1 MVIMIIDK
9 LYERVKERGVV
20 CVGLDTDY
28 SYLPQSFANS
38 FENIGDAVFNFNKK
52 IIDATIDVAACFRT
66 NSYAAAAKGWRL
78 LNLNL

>member
-28 SYLPQSFANS
+28 SYLPQSLQIASKILGMQFLTL
-38 FENIGDAVFNFNKK
+38 IK
-52 IIDATIDVAACFRT
+52 IIDATIDVAACFKVQIKA
-66 NSYAAAAKGWRL
+66 YYEAMA
-78 LNLNL
+78 